1 MEKKLDWH
9 FVLFLHIAKFIYELI
24 IREIWCVP
32 VNVGALIMFLIKE
45 II

>member
-9 FVLFLHIAKFIYELI
+9 FVLFLHISKFIYELI
-24 IREIWCVP
+24 ICEIWCEP
-32 VNVGALIMFLIKE
+32 VDVWALIMSLIKE